1 MALRIPYPCYGSEPP
16 VSNGVT
22 CRSTAPNFFRP
33 ASINRASAKLEN
45 RVIALRNVFLLTAAG
60 SFFVLILTCRSVCA
74 SCNSSVC
81 AEDVSLPH
89 SAFCSP
95 ALSGPAS
102 VAGFPAAQ
110 AGLERRHFSPFSYP
124 IHIRMELAMCVTLLS
139 PEACVCPPRAF
150 RDRTSRLSLSSR
162 ITPAGACTRPP

>member
-81 AEDVSLPH
+81 AEDVILPH

-95 ALSGPAS
+95 GSFVTGLGRRIPSSSGRSRTPAFFSFLLSGPYPHGIGYVRHA
-102 VAGFPAAQ
+102 AFP
-110 AGLERRHFSPFSYP
+110 
-124 IHIRMELAMCVTLLS
+124 
-139 PEACVCPPRAF
+139 
-150 RDRTSRLSLSSR
+150 
-162 ITPAGACTRPP
+162 